1 MKKIV
6 AYILPIAML
15 LSLAACASSQGAD
28 LYVVNGHYNMG
39 PQELIDAINYGI
51 DQTGDSRYCKYP
63 DFIASGE
70 TVKSEGKHIIG
81 DDNASLTLYTDGEQQ
96 LNKIVIEWVEFRPSQ
111 EARNT
116 YNFTVDAIIGGLA
129 PRKSDSSAVFSA
141 LDMDAYGTNEYT
153 TTTTVNGSRLTYK
166 YRLNGMY
173 RDLIIEPEQ

>member
-1 MKKIV
+1 MKKAIS
-6 AYILPIAML
+6 ILANTIIILALIAC
-15 LSLAACASSQGAD
+15 SAGEQAD
-28 LYVVNGHYNMG
+28 LYVVDGHYNMG
-39 PQELIDAINYGI
+39 AQDLIDAINYGI

-63 DFIASGE
+63 DFVSSGE
-70 TVKSEGKHIIG
+70 TIKSEGKHIIG

-116 YNFTVDAIIGGLA
+116 YDFTVGTIIGGLA

-173 RDLIIEPEQ
+173 RDLIIEPE